1 MEKSTARKYR
11 CFIGATFL
19 VSLCFGQ
26 IQEDKKL
33 HFAAGNVIGA
43 AGYVYSYN
51 KHYDKKRA
59 FINGVCSAFGAGV
72 LKEIYDGEN
81 DGYVEHDDIL
91 ATTIGGITA
100 VTLLHLFL
108 KDKKKNY
115 RILDKKI
122 GGYYYEHNYKEINY
136 TDYNAFYQLQFYTS
150 YNTRQTGKTKKK

>member
-1 MEKSTARKYR
+1 MAQYTIRKYR
-11 CFIGATFL
+11 CFIVATL
-19 VSLCFGQ
+19 LASVCFSQ

-81 DGYVEHDDIL
+81 DGYVEHNDIL
-91 ATTIGGITA
+91 ATTIGGI
-100 VTLLHLFL
+100 
-108 KDKKKNY
+108 
-115 RILDKKI
+115 R
-122 GGYYYEHNYKEINY
+122 
-136 TDYNAFYQLQFYTS
+136 S
-150 YNTRQTGKTKKK
+150 